1 MNKNKTIEPCATCGL
16 TECLPGQSHGPGLFY
31 HVDAR
36 RFISLDEVEANQ
48 ENGSSHL
55 SPGLPEGFRSLGAY
69 ERELEQKEEDRKR
82 KIRER
87 VQRHRKRKRLEG
99 GQDVTL
105 GNPQRLE
112 L

>member
-1 MNKNKTIEPCATCGL
+1 MNKNKTIGPCATCGL
-16 TECLPGQSHGPGLFY
+16 AECLPDQPQGPGLFY

-69 ERELEQKEEDRKR
+69 ERELEQKKEEKKR
-82 KIRER
+82 RNREYVR
-87 VQRHRKRKRLEG
+87 RHRERKRLAG
-99 GQDVTL
+99 S
-105 GNPQRLE
+105 RM
-112 L
+112 